1 MDAHG
6 FQRFTGLDGLVSHQT
21 VGNDGDIRTLAHDL
35 ALADLEFETVLME
48 HRNCQAPHAQID
60 RTLIFIRRL
69 GGRLGFHAVG
79 GADDDHAGDGTHQRK
94 VLAALVARAV
104 LAHGQ
109 AAVGSAD
116 LHIQVGIADGV
127 ADLLESPPRGEH
139 GKGRREGNEAVGREA
154 CRHAHHVRFR
164 DAAVEVTVGVRLGKH
179 AGLCGACQVGVQHHD
194 VLMRRAQSNQSPSVA
209 LAGGHFLY
217 ICHITCPPDCPA
229 AASAP
234 P

>member
-35 ALADLEFETVLME
+35 ALADLEFKAVLME
-48 HRNCQAPHAQID
+48 HRNCQAPHAQVD
-60 RTLIFIRRL
+60 RPLIFIRRL
-69 GGRLGFHAVG
+69 DSRLSLHAVG

-109 AAVGSAD
+109 AAVGGAN
-116 LHIQVGIADGV
+116 LHVQVGIADGI
-127 ADLLESPPRGEH
+127 ADLLKSPPCGEH

-154 CRHAHHVRFR
+154 RRHAHHVRFR
-164 DAAVEVTVGVRLGKH
+164 NAAVEVTVGVRLGKH
-179 AGLCGACQVGVQHHD
+179 AGLGGACQVGVQRHD
-194 VLMRRAQSNQSPSVA
+194 VLMLRAQSNQSPSVA

-217 ICHITCPPDCPA
+217 ICHITCPPDR
-229 AASAP
+229 
-234 P
+234 